1 MARPRHERLGEE
13 PLTDSGQTEFDEL
26 EPEAVRP
33 RKGKLGRILS
43 ATPVMLG
50 FAALLLVAV
59 AALSWYATQWKK
71 KVTVN
76 RVVVSGTALI
86 PTSGI
91 ERRLKRFMG
100 RNLDEVRVDEVRRAL
115 VSEPYIGHMQIGKEM
130 NGILRIRIEERRPA
144 ALLES
149 EGRQLIIDTAG
160 NLLPGKGVSERFRLV
175 KVHGARPAGP
185 VRAGGVRRLNDS
197 DRALLFALLDAFDK
211 STYAR
216 MMVSEIHLTRDN
228 QTWFAVAGSPMRFV
242 VGNDGNFKEKLK
254 KFEIFWQKVV
264 AKKGIDCYESV
275 DLRFRERVFA
285 TSPVIEAESPDSS
298 AAPVAPPAGGQLP
311 DERH

>member
-1 MARPRHERLGEE
+1 MARPKNERSKND
-13 PLTDSGQTEFDEL
+13 PLNDPFQPEYDEL
-26 EPEAVRP
+26 EPETVRP
-33 RKGKLGRILS
+33 RKGKLGRIFS
-43 ATPVMLG
+43 APPVMMS
-50 FAALLLVAV
+50 FIALLLAAV
-59 AALSWYATQWKK
+59 AALSWYATQWKRQ
-71 KVTVN
+71 VTVS
-76 RVVVSGTALI
+76 RVVVSGATLI
-86 PTSGI
+86 SPSSI
-91 ERRLKRFMG
+91 ERRLNRFMG
-100 RNLDEVRVDEVRRAL
+100 KNLDEVRIVAVRRAL
-115 VSEPYIGHMQIGKEM
+115 ASEPYIETVQIGKEL

-149 EGRQLIIDTAG
+149 EGRSLIIDTTG
-160 NLLPGKGVSERFRLV
+160 NLLPGKGVAERFRLV
-175 KVHGARPAGP
+175 KVHGARIAGP
-185 VRAGGVRRLNDS
+185 VRAGGVRRLGEKERS
-197 DRALLFALLDAFDK
+197 LLFALLDAFDK

-228 QTWFAVAGSPMRFV
+228 QTWFTVAGSPMRFV

-285 TSPVIEAESPDSS
+285 TSPMSEAATADSS
-298 AAPVAPPAGGQLP
+298 AAPAAPPAGGQLP

>member
-1 MARPRHERLGEE
+1 MARSENE
-13 PLTDSGQTEFDEL
+13 PLRPPEEFEEL

-33 RKGKLGRILS
+33 RKGKLGRILR
-43 ATPVMLG
+43 ATPVMMT
-50 FAALLLVAV
+50 FAALLLAAV
-59 AALSWYATQWKK
+59 AALSWYATQWKRQVA
-71 KVTVN
+71 VT
-76 RVVVSGTALI
+76 RVVISGASLI
-86 PTSGI
+86 PSAAV
-91 ERRLKRFMG
+91 EKRLKRFQG
-100 RNLDEVRVDEVRRAL
+100 QNLDEVSINAVRRAL
-115 VSEPYIGHMQIGKEM
+115 VTEPWIEKMQIGKEL
-130 NGILRIRIEERRPA
+130 NGILRVRIEERRPA
-144 ALLES
+144 ALLVS
-149 EGRQLIIDTAG
+149 EGRNQIIDTTG
-160 NLLPGKGVSERFRLV
+160 NLLPAKEVAERFRLV
-175 KVHGARPAGP
+175 TVHGARPAGP
-185 VRAGGVRRLNDS
+185 VMAGGVRRLNDS
-197 DRALLFALLDAFDK
+197 DRELLFDLLEAFDK
-211 STYAR
+211 SAYVR

-285 TSPVIEAESPDSS
+285 SSPVIEAESADSS